1 MLGELLVLLAI
12 MLLLLVISPL
22 STIGA
27 LFTLGVPA
35 VLLYRMMRHRLATSG
50 RRAEQSN
57 ALMIQWTEQAVN
69 GIKETLI
76 TGNAPFFVERQGRY
90 ARDFAECQR
99 SVMLF
104 STIPRLV
111 IDTMPVIAIVVAVLI
126 IIGRGEDPGSVV
138 PVLAMFAVA
147 AMRLMPSAAHIS
159 NALTHLRFHYAAAE
173 VLYNELR
180 SIEQAMQEHDF
191 VLPLQAV
198 LARPFERSVV
208 LEHVS
213 YSYPASS
220 QPALGDIS
228 LEIPKGHWVGFVGPT
243 GAGKSTLMDLI
254 LGLFAPTSGR
264 VLVDGHNLQEDVR
277 GWQRNLGFV
286 PQNVYILDD
295 TIRRNVA
302 FGVQERDVDD
312 RQVWRALCAAQID
325 DRVRS
330 LPGGLD
336 TVVGERGS
344 RMSGGERQRLGI
356 ARALYRDP
364 QVLIID
370 EGTANLDNET
380 EAAIVRSLAELRGDK
395 TIIVVAHRLALVTEC
410 DQVYY
415 LRKGRLLRSGAFAD
429 LVSTDPGFRQFA
441 GTAA

>member
-57 ALMIQWTEQAVN
+57 ALIIQWTEQAVN

-147 AMRLMPSAAHIS
+147 AMRLMPSAATS
-159 NALTHLRFHYAAAE
+159 RTHSRTYVSTMPQQK

-180 SIEQAMQEHDF
+180 SIEQAMQEHNSL
-191 VLPLQAV
+191 LPLQAV

-220 QPALGDIS
+220 QPASGDIS

-295 TIRRNVA
+295 TIR
-302 FGVQERDVDD
+302 
-312 RQVWRALCAAQID
+312 
-325 DRVRS
+325 
-330 LPGGLD
+330 
-336 TVVGERGS
+336 
-344 RMSGGERQRLGI
+344 
-356 ARALYRDP
+356 
-364 QVLIID
+364 
-370 EGTANLDNET
+370 
-380 EAAIVRSLAELRGDK
+380 GD
-395 TIIVVAHRLALVTEC
+395 ICIR
-410 DQVYY
+410 
-415 LRKGRLLRSGAFAD
+415 RSGA
-429 LVSTDPGFRQFA
+429 GRR
-441 GTAA
+441 